1 MSGGVFGRDAELSVL
16 DTFVGGLSSAPAAL
30 VLAGAPGAGKTTLL
44 RAGVERAGGL
54 GYTVVQTTPSPSD
67 VRLAF
72 AGLAD
77 LLGSRL
83 EVVLPGLPAPQRRA
97 LGAALLIEDA
107 PAVPPEPH
115 VIAAAVRTALLALA
129 APAPVVVVVDDVQWL
144 DPPTRS
150 AVGFALRRL
159 EQEHVGLLCAQ
170 RTDGPGSE
178 LPLEL
183 GRGRFAAEILPVG
196 GLSLG
201 ALHHLLRTRLGL
213 SLPHRA
219 LRRVHAHSAG
229 NPFIALEI
237 GRALARRGIT
247 RVADAPLPIPDTL
260 NGLVRERLG
269 ELPGSVADALGV
281 VAVMPGAPVSRY
293 LAAGVPGAD
302 LDAAVRAG
310 VVEADAGTLRFSHP
324 LLAWAVL
331 AAIPPARQRELHAL
345 AAENV
350 ADAEERTR
358 HRALA
363 ADAPSGTIA
372 AELDGAARTAER
384 RGAPATAAEL
394 LELAASLTPDGQVV
408 DTHRR
413 LLTAGKL
420 RDVAGET
427 RAAEAVLTHLAAI
440 TPPGPRHA
448 EVIAHLGWHSE
459 DNYEASTRL
468 LEQALAEADGA
479 PALCASIHAYLSDHW
494 AIRGN
499 PARSRTEAHRALAFA
514 ERAGDPALLA
524 SLLAHAFFCDWR
536 CDGRADERLLQR
548 ALDLEHHLATTTD
561 KLEPPSQVAGLYL
574 MQVGR
579 LDEAQQALERALAW
593 AQLHGVEYVRSDILL
608 RLSLVASRR
617 GDPRRGAELAQA
629 GLELAEQL
637 DLRQLTSAQLY
648 GCGFA
653 ALQLGQPGAVRD
665 FARRGQELSR
675 EIGDRVYLRAHQALL
690 GSLDLALGDFTAAA
704 ARLQALARHMPELG
718 RRFESDYGP
727 ETAEALIGA
736 GKLNEAA
743 SLLAGLEERCP
754 SPVTAAAAAR
764 CRAVLAAAHGAPES
778 ALAEFT
784 HALELH
790 DQTGFEPVQR
800 GRTLLML
807 GMVQRR
813 LKQRRTARQTLSEA
827 MTTFEN
833 AQSALW
839 AGRAREELARISG
852 PLSRP
857 DELTA
862 TERRVAELITQGMS
876 NQAAA
881 TELVVT
887 VRAIEST
894 LTKIYAKLGV
904 KSRTQLA
911 SHLRDRP

>member
-1 MSGGVFGRDAELSVL
+1 MPGGVFGREAELSVL
-16 DTFVGGLSSAPAAL
+16 DTFTGGLPSAPSAL
-30 VLAGAPGAGKTTLL
+30 VLAGAAGAGKTTLL
-44 RAGVERAGGL
+44 RAGLERAAAL
-54 GYTVVQTTPSPSD
+54 GHTVLQTTPSPSD
-67 VRLAF
+67 MRLAF

-83 EVVLPGLPAPQRRA
+83 EMVLPGLPAPQRRA
-97 LGAALLIEDA
+97 LSAALLIEDA
-107 PAVPPEPH
+107 SAVPPEPH
-115 VIAAAVRTALLALA
+115 VIAAAVRTALLVLA
-129 APAPVVVVVDDVQWL
+129 ARAPVVVVIDDVQWL
-144 DPPTRS
+144 DLPTRS

-159 EQEHVGLLCAQ
+159 EHEHVGLLCAQ
-170 RTDGPGSE
+170 RTDGPGAE

-183 GRGRFAAEILPVG
+183 DRARFAVEVLPVG

-201 ALHHLLRTRLGL
+201 ALHHLLRSRLGL
-213 SLPHRA
+213 SLSRPV
-219 LRRVHAHSAG
+219 LRRVHADSAG

-247 RVADAPLPIPDTL
+247 RVADGPLPIPDTL

-269 ELPGSVADALGV
+269 ELPESVADTLGV
-281 VAVMPGAPVSRY
+281 VAVMPGVPVSRY

-302 LDAAVRAG
+302 LDAAVGAG
-310 VVEADAGTLRFSHP
+310 VVEVDSGILRFSHP
-324 LLAWAVL
+324 LLASAVL
-331 AAIPPARQRELHAL
+331 TAIPPARRRELHAL
-345 AAENV
+345 AAQSV
-350 ADAEERTR
+350 ADAEEKAR

-363 ADAPSGTIA
+363 TAAPSGKIA
-372 AELDGAARTAER
+372 AELDDAARTAER

-394 LELAASLTPDGQVV
+394 LELAASLTPDGEAGS
-408 DTHRR
+408 THRR

-420 RDVAGET
+420 LDVAGET
-427 RAAEAVLTHLAAI
+427 RAAEAVLKHLAAI

-448 EVIAHLGWHSE
+448 EIIAHLAWHSE
-459 DNYEASTRL
+459 DDFEASTRL
-468 LEQALAEADGA
+468 LEQALAEAGGA

-494 AIRGN
+494 AIRGD
-499 PARSRTEAHRALAFA
+499 PARARAEARRALGFA
-514 ERAGDPALLA
+514 ERAGDPALLS
-524 SLLAHAFFCDWR
+524 SLLAHAFLCDWR
-536 CDGRADERLLQR
+536 CDGNADERQLQR
-548 ALDLEHHLATTTD
+548 ALDLEYHLAPTNIQ
-561 KLEPPSQVAGLYL
+561 LEPPSEVAGLFL
-574 MQVGR
+574 MRTGR

-593 AQLHGVEYVRSDILL
+593 AEMHGVEYVRADVLL

-637 DLRQLTSAQLY
+637 DLRQLISAQLY

-665 FARRGQELSR
+665 FAHQGQELSR
-675 EIGDRVYLRAHQALL
+675 EVGDRVYLRAHKALL

-704 ARLQALARHMPELG
+704 TRLWALLAQARELG
-718 RRFESDYGP
+718 SSFESDYGP

-736 GKLNEAA
+736 GRLNEAA
-743 SLLAGLEERCP
+743 SLLTGLEERCRG
-754 SPVTAAAAAR
+754 PVTAAAAR
-764 CRAVLAAAHGAPES
+764 CHGALAAARGAPER
-778 ALAEFT
+778 ALAELT
-784 HALELH
+784 RALQLH

-800 GRTLLML
+800 ARTLLML
-807 GMVQRR
+807 GTVQRR
-813 LKQRRTARQTLSEA
+813 LKQRRAARQTLEEA

-852 PLSRP
+852 RP
-857 DELTA
+857 PRPGELTA
-862 TERRVAELITQGMS
+862 TERRVAELITQGLT

-881 TELVVT
+881 AELFVT

-904 KSRTQLA
+904 HSRTQLA